1 LETIVQNKLTF
12 FNSNRAYY
20 YLIFAYIVL
29 SFLLIFSY
37 KSIGGYEERVE
48 NFLLNRAIGIV
59 DDASTKILDQIIFK
73 NPNFIRANLT
83 NKALRAENEKR
94 LSVLSNQDIKSIYV
108 LYLNRGKYFFL
119 LDVDKNEQTEVNEPF
134 FPENEQFFTQ
144 VVKEK
149 KKRVFV
155 QKNIEELSFTLLK
168 PIIQNDKTVAILV
181 IDYSEN
187 RLSSLLRVSVDFLSY
202 SALILLFLLFCF
214 LFYVL
219 YTRYNKYKI
228 YHNPKT
234 NTYNRVYITD
244 NYDKINFKNYYVALA
259 DIDFFKRINN
269 LYGQENGDK
278 VIISIIK
285 IMASFLDK
293 RDIFIQYSGEEFLM
307 LLSKENRTEEQVRE
321 LLERIRMAVKLTNFT
336 IDKEKFSLSIS
347 IGVLLH
353 TEVEKSLQEVI
364 HKADTALYECKH
376 NGRDCIS
383 YFDISQTK
391 KLYREKLKEL
401 IETNKLVCYYQPIR
415 DLVTKELHHYEA
427 LLRIEDGENVIFP
440 DKILPDLEDSYLYS
454 YLTKRVIEYNIKKLR
469 EDEKIKISIN
479 LSADDLINDSILA
492 ILAQN
497 ADLSDRLYIEILE
510 NKSIDYNKVELSLQ
524 KLKLFGYKICID
536 DFGSGYSNLNHLL
549 NLTIDYLKIDGS
561 IIKEIHHDKK
571 AYSLV
576 KTFALF
582 CKQNDIEV
590 IAEFI
595 DNQDVVN
602 ILKSFGVKYGQG
614 WYFSKA
620 VPYSE
625 LSKEHK

>member
-1 LETIVQNKLTF
+1 MQNKLTF
-12 FNSNRAYY
+12 FNSDRRYY

-29 SFLLIFSY
+29 SFLLVFSY

-59 DDASTKILDQIIFK
+59 DDTSSKILDQIIFK
-73 NPNFIRANLT
+73 NPNFIKTNLQDE
-83 NKALRAENEKR
+83 ALRAENEKR

-119 LDVDKNEQTEVNEPF
+119 FDIDKDEHTEVSEPF
-134 FPENEQFFTQ
+134 IPEHEQFFNQ

-149 KKRVFV
+149 QKRVFV
-155 QKNIEELSFTLLK
+155 QRGIEELSFTLLK
-168 PIIQNDKTVAILV
+168 PIVQNNKTVAILV
-181 IDYSEN
+181 IDYTEN

-202 SALILLFLLFCF
+202 FALILLFF
-214 LFYVL
+214 LFFFLVYIL
-219 YTRYNKYKI
+219 YTHYNKYKV
-228 YHNPKT
+228 YRNPKT

-278 VIISIIK
+278 IIISVIK

-293 RDIFIQYSGEEFLM
+293 SDIFIQYSGEEFLIFF
-307 LLSKENRTEEQVRE
+307 SKENRTEEQIRTI
-321 LLERIRMAVKLTNFT
+321 LERIRIAVERSTFTVDNEKTSLT
-336 IDKEKFSLSIS
+336 IS

-353 TEVEKSLQEVI
+353 TEIEKSLQEVI
-364 HKADTALYECKH
+364 HKADTALYESKH
-376 NGRDCIS
+376 NGRNCIS

-391 KLYREKLKEL
+391 RLYREKLKEL
-401 IETNKLVCYYQPIR
+401 IESDKLICYYQPIK

-427 LLRIEDGENVIFP
+427 LLRIEDGDNIIFP
-440 DKILPDLEDSYLYS
+440 DKILPDLEDSYLYT

-469 EDEKIKISIN
+469 EDENIKISIN

-492 ILAQN
+492 IFAQN
-497 ADLSDRLYIEILE
+497 SDLADRLYIEILE

-549 NLTIDYLKIDGS
+549 NLSIDYLKIDGS

-582 CKQNDIEV
+582 CQQNNIEV

-595 DNQDVVN
+595 DNQVVVD
-602 ILKSFGVKYGQG
+602 ILKGFGVKYGQG

-625 LSKEHK
+625 LSKEDR

>member
-1 LETIVQNKLTF
+1 LQNKLTF
-12 FNSNRAYY
+12 FNSDRRYY

-29 SFLLIFSY
+29 SFLLVFSY

-59 DDASTKILDQIIFK
+59 DDTSSKILDQIIFK
-73 NPNFIRANLT
+73 NPNFIKTNLQDE
-83 NKALRAENEKR
+83 ALRAENEKR

-119 LDVDKNEQTEVNEPF
+119 FDIDKDEHTEVSEPF
-134 FPENEQFFTQ
+134 IPEHEQFFNQ

-149 KKRVFV
+149 QKRVFV
-155 QKNIEELSFTLLK
+155 QRGIEELSFTLLK
-168 PIIQNDKTVAILV
+168 PIVQNNKTVAILV
-181 IDYSEN
+181 IDYTEN

-202 SALILLFLLFCF
+202 FALILLFF
-214 LFYVL
+214 LFFFLVYIL
-219 YTRYNKYKI
+219 YTHYNKYKV
-228 YHNPKT
+228 YRNPKT

-269 LYGQENGDK
+269 LYGQENGDRI
-278 VIISIIK
+278 IISVIK

-293 RDIFIQYSGEEFLM
+293 SDIFIQYSGEEFLIFF
-307 LLSKENRTEEQVRE
+307 SKENRTEEQIRT
-321 LLERIRMAVKLTNFT
+321 LLERIRIAVERSTFTVDNEKTSLT
-336 IDKEKFSLSIS
+336 IS

-353 TEVEKSLQEVI
+353 TEIEKSLQEVI
-364 HKADTALYECKH
+364 HKADTALYESKH
-376 NGRDCIS
+376 NGRNCIS

-391 KLYREKLKEL
+391 RLYREKLKEL
-401 IETNKLVCYYQPIR
+401 IESDKLICYYQPIK

-427 LLRIEDGENVIFP
+427 LLRIEDGDNIIFP
-440 DKILPDLEDSYLYS
+440 DKILPDLEDSYLYT
-454 YLTKRVIEYNIKKLR
+454 YLTKRVIEYNIKKLQ
-469 EDEKIKISIN
+469 EDENIKISIN

-492 ILAQN
+492 IFAQN
-497 ADLSDRLYIEILE
+497 SDLADRLYIEILE

-549 NLTIDYLKIDGS
+549 NLSIDYLKIDGS

-576 KTFALF
+576 KTFSLF
-582 CKQNDIEV
+582 CQQNNIEV

-595 DNQDVVN
+595 DNQVVVD
-602 ILKSFGVKYGQG
+602 ILKGFGVKYGQG

-625 LSKEHK
+625 LSKEDR

>member
-1 LETIVQNKLTF
+1 MQNKLTF

-20 YLIFAYIVL
+20 YLILAYITL
-29 SFLLIFSY
+29 SCLLIFSY
-37 KSIGGYEERVE
+37 KSIGGYEEKVE

-59 DDASTKILDQIIFK
+59 DGTSSKILDQIIFK
-73 NPNFIRANLT
+73 NPNLIRANLQEE
-83 NKALRAENEKR
+83 ALRVENEKR
-94 LSVLSNQDIKSIYV
+94 LSVLSNQDIKSLYV
-108 LYLNRGKYFFL
+108 LYLNQGKYFFL
-119 LDVDKNEQTEVNEPF
+119 FDVDKEEQTEVSEPF
-134 FPENEQFFTQ
+134 MPENEELFSQ

-149 KKRVFV
+149 QKRVFV
-155 QKNIEELSFTLLK
+155 QRDIEGLSFTLIK
-168 PIIQNDKTVAILV
+168 PIVQNNKTVALLV

-187 RLSSLLRVSVDFLSY
+187 RLSSLLHVSADFLSY
-202 SALILLFLLFCF
+202 FALLLLLMLFFFLA
-214 LFYVL
+214 YVL

-228 YHNPKT
+228 YRNPKT
-234 NTYNRVYITD
+234 NTYNRVYMTE

-259 DIDFFKRINN
+259 DIDFFKRVNN
-269 LYGQENGDK
+269 LHGQENGDK
-278 VIISIIK
+278 IIVSVIK
-285 IMASFLDK
+285 IMASFLEK
-293 RDIFIQYSGEEFLM
+293 SDIFIQYSGEEFLM
-307 LLSKENRTEEQVRE
+307 LLSKENRNEEQVRE
-321 LLERIRMAVKLTNFT
+321 LLERIRVAIERVQFTVNREKSSLT
-336 IDKEKFSLSIS
+336 IS

-376 NGRDCIS
+376 SGRNCIS
-383 YFDISQTK
+383 YFDMSQTK
-391 KLYREKLKEL
+391 KLYREKLKEM
-401 IETNKLVCYYQPIR
+401 IESDKLVCYYQPIR
-415 DLVTKELHHYEA
+415 DLETKELHHYEA
-427 LLRIEDGENVIFP
+427 LLRIEDGNNIIFP
-440 DKILPDLEDSYLYS
+440 DKILPDLEDSYLYTH
-454 YLTKRVIEYNIKKLR
+454 LTKRVIEYNIQKLR
-469 EDEKIKISIN
+469 EDKKMRISIN
-479 LSADDLINDSILA
+479 LSADDLINDAILA

-561 IIKEIHHDKK
+561 IIAEIHHDKK

-582 CKQNDIEV
+582 CQQNKIEV

-595 DNQDVVN
+595 DNQEVVD
-602 ILKSFGVKYGQG
+602 ILKGFGVKYGQG

-625 LSKEHK
+625 LTKEHK

>member
-1 LETIVQNKLTF
+1 MRNKLTF
-12 FNSNRAYY
+12 FNSNKAYY
-20 YLIFAYIVL
+20 YLIFAYVAL
-29 SFLLIFSY
+29 SLLLIFSY
-37 KSIGGYEERVE
+37 KSIGGYEEKVK
-48 NFLLNRAIGIV
+48 NLLLNRAIGIV
-59 DDASTKILDQIIFK
+59 DDTSSKILDQIIFQDS
-73 NPNFIRANLT
+73 NFIYANL
-83 NKALRAENEKR
+83 KDEALRRENEKR
-94 LSVLSNQDIKSIYV
+94 LAVLSNQDIKSLYL

-119 LDVDKNEQTEVNEPF
+119 FDVDQEEETEVSEPF
-134 FPENEQFFTQ
+134 IPEHEQFFTQ
-144 VVKEK
+144 VIKEK
-149 KKRVFV
+149 QKRVFV
-155 QKNIEELSFTLLK
+155 QRDIEGLSFTLIK
-168 PIIQNDKTVAILV
+168 PIIQNNKVVALFV
-181 IDYSEN
+181 VDYNEN

-202 SALILLFLLFCF
+202 SALILLLLLFFF
-214 LFYVL
+214 LAYVL

-228 YHNPKT
+228 YRNPLT
-234 NTYNRVYITD
+234 NTYNRVYMTD

-259 DIDFFKRINN
+259 DIDFFKRVNN

-278 VIISIIK
+278 VITSVIK
-285 IMASFLDK
+285 IMASFLEK
-293 RDIFIQYSGEEFLM
+293 SDIFIQYSGEEFLI
-307 LLSKENRTEEQVRE
+307 LFSKENRTEEQIRD
-321 LLERIRMAVKLTNFT
+321 LLERIRIAVERATFT
-336 IDKEKFSLSIS
+336 INKEKFSLTIS

-376 NGRDCIS
+376 SGRNCIS

-391 KLYREKLKEL
+391 KLYREKLKEM
-401 IETNKLVCYYQPIR
+401 IESDKLVCYYQPIR
-415 DLVTKELHHYEA
+415 DLETKELHHYEA
-427 LLRIEDGENVIFP
+427 LLRIEDGDNIIFP
-440 DKILPDLEDSYLYS
+440 DKILPDLEDSYLYT

-469 EDEKIKISIN
+469 EDEKMKISVN

-497 ADLSDRLYIEILE
+497 ADLADRLYIEILE

-549 NLTIDYLKIDGS
+549 NLSIDYLKIDGS
-561 IIKEIHHDKK
+561 IITEIHHDKK
-571 AYSLV
+571 AYTLV

-582 CKQNDIEV
+582 CQQNNIEV

-595 DNQDVVN
+595 DNQNVVD

-625 LSKEHK
+625 LNKEHK

>member
-1 LETIVQNKLTF
+1 MVQNKLTF

-20 YLIFAYIVL
+20 YMILAYIAL
-29 SFLLIFSY
+29 SCLLVFSY
-37 KSIGGYEERVE
+37 KSIGGYEEKVE

-59 DDASTKILDQIIFK
+59 DDTSSKILDQIIFK
-73 NPNFIRANLT
+73 NPNFIKANL
-83 NKALRAENEKR
+83 KDESLRVENEKR
-94 LSVLSNQDIKSIYV
+94 LSVLSNQDIKSLYV
-108 LYLNRGKYFFL
+108 LYLNKGKYFFL
-119 LDVDKNEQTEVNEPF
+119 FDVDKEEQTEVSEPF
-134 FPENEQFFTQ
+134 IPENEQFFTQ
-144 VVKEK
+144 VVEEK
-149 KKRVFV
+149 QKRVFV
-155 QKNIEELSFTLLK
+155 QRGIKELSFTLLK
-168 PIIQNDKTVAILV
+168 PIVQNNKTVALLV

-202 SALILLFLLFCF
+202 SALILLFLLFFF
-214 LFYVL
+214 LVYVL

-228 YHNPKT
+228 YFNPKT
-234 NTYNRVYITD
+234 NTYNRVYMTD
-244 NYDKINFKNYYVALA
+244 NYDKINFKNYYIALA

-269 LYGQENGDK
+269 IYGQENGDK
-278 VIISIIK
+278 IIISVIK
-285 IMASFLDK
+285 IMSSFLEK
-293 RDIFIQYSGEEFLM
+293 SDIFIQYSGEEFLM
-307 LLSKENRTEEQVRE
+307 LFSKENRTEGQIRD
-321 LLERIRMAVKLTNFT
+321 LIERIRIAVERTKFT
-336 IDKEKFSLSIS
+336 IDKEKASLTIS

-353 TEVEKSLQEVI
+353 TELEKSLQEVI

-376 NGRDCIS
+376 SGRNCIS

-391 KLYREKLKEL
+391 KLYREKLKEM
-401 IETNKLVCYYQPIR
+401 IESDKLVCYYQPIR
-415 DLVTKELHHYEA
+415 DLETKELHHYEA
-427 LLRIEDGENVIFP
+427 LLRIEDGDNIIFP
-440 DKILPDLEDSYLYS
+440 DKILPDLEDSYLYT

-469 EDEKIKISIN
+469 EDESMRISIN

-497 ADLSDRLYIEILE
+497 SDLSDRLYIEILE

-582 CKQNDIEV
+582 CKQNNIEV

-595 DNQDVVN
+595 DNQVVVD
-602 ILKSFGVKYGQG
+602 ILKGFGVKYGQG

-620 VPYSE
+620 VPYDE

>member
-1 LETIVQNKLTF
+1 MHNKLTF
-12 FNSNRAYY
+12 FNSNRVYY
-20 YLIFAYIVL
+20 YLILAYVAL
-29 SFLLIFSY
+29 SCLLILSY
-37 KSIGGYEERVE
+37 KSIGGYEEKVE

-59 DDASTKILDQIIFK
+59 DDTSTKILDQIIFK
-73 NPNFIRANLT
+73 NPNFIKANL
-83 NKALRAENEKR
+83 KDKSLRAENEKS
-94 LSVLSNQDIKSIYV
+94 LSLLSNQDIKS
-108 LYLNRGKYFFL
+108 LYLLYLYKERYFFL
-119 LDVDKNEQTEVNEPF
+119 FDVDKEEHSEVSEPF
-134 FPENEQFFTQ
+134 MPENEQFFTQ

-149 KKRVFV
+149 QKRVFV
-155 QKNIEELSFTLLK
+155 QKGIKELSFTLLK
-168 PIIQNDKTVAILV
+168 PIVQNNKTVAILV

-202 SALILLFLLFCF
+202 SALILLFLLFFF
-214 LFYVL
+214 LVYVL
-219 YTRYNKYKI
+219 HTRYNKYKI
-228 YHNPKT
+228 YYNPKT
-234 NTYNRVYITD
+234 NTYNRVYMTD
-244 NYDKINFKNYYVALA
+244 NYDKINFKNYYIALA

-269 LYGQENGDK
+269 IYGQENGDK
-278 VIISIIK
+278 IIISVIK
-285 IMASFLDK
+285 IMSSFLDK
-293 RDIFIQYSGEEFLM
+293 HDIFIQYSGEEFLM
-307 LLSKENRTEEQVRE
+307 LFSKENRTEGQIRD
-321 LLERIRMAVKLTNFT
+321 LLERIRVAIERTKFT
-336 IDKEKFSLSIS
+336 VDKEKASLTIS

-376 NGRDCIS
+376 SGRNCIS

-391 KLYREKLKEL
+391 KLYREKLKEM
-401 IETNKLVCYYQPIR
+401 IESDKLVCYYQPIR
-415 DLVTKELHHYEA
+415 DLETKELHHYEA
-427 LLRIEDGENVIFP
+427 LLRIKDGDNIIFP
-440 DKILPDLEDSYLYS
+440 DKILPDLEDSYLYT
-454 YLTKRVIEYNIKKLR
+454 YLTKRVIEYNIEKLR
-469 EDEKIKISIN
+469 EDKKMKISLN

-497 ADLSDRLYIEILE
+497 SDLSDRLYIEILE

-595 DNQDVVN
+595 DNQDVVD
-602 ILKSFGVKYGQG
+602 ILKGFGVKYGQG

-620 VPYSE
+620 VPYDE
-625 LSKEHK
+625 LSKEHI

>member
-1 LETIVQNKLTF
+1 MQNKLTF
-12 FNSNRAYY
+12 FNSNKAYY
-20 YLIFAYIVL
+20 YLIFTSIAL

-37 KSIGGYEERVE
+37 KTIGSYKEKVE

-59 DDASTKILDQIIFK
+59 DDTSTKILDQIIFK
-73 NPNFIRANLT
+73 NPNFIKANL
-83 NKALRAENEKR
+83 KDERLRVENEKR
-94 LSVLSNQDIKSIYV
+94 LSVLSNQDIKSLYV
-108 LYLNRGKYFFL
+108 LYLNKGRYFFL
-119 LDVDKNEQTEVNEPF
+119 FDIDKEEQTEVSEPF
-134 FPENEQFFTQ
+134 IPENEKFFTQ

-149 KKRVFV
+149 QKRVFV
-155 QKNIEELSFTLLK
+155 QKGIEELSFTLLK
-168 PIIQNDKTVAILV
+168 PIVQNNRTVALLV

-202 SALILLFLLFCF
+202 SALILLFLLFSF
-214 LFYVL
+214 LFYVI
-219 YTRYNKYKI
+219 YTRYNRYKI
-228 YHNPKT
+228 YRNPKT
-234 NTYNRVYITD
+234 NTYNRVYMTD
-244 NYDKINFKNYYVALA
+244 NYDKIDFKNYYVALA

-278 VIISIIK
+278 VIISVIK
-285 IMASFLDK
+285 IMASFLEK
-293 RDIFIQYSGEEFLM
+293 SDIFIQYSGEEFLM
-307 LLSKENRTEEQVRE
+307 LFSKENRTEEQMRN
-321 LLERIRMAVKLTNFT
+321 LLEKIRSAVECAKFT
-336 IDKEKFSLSIS
+336 IDNEKFSLTIS

-376 NGRDCIS
+376 NGRNCIS

-391 KLYREKLKEL
+391 RLYREKLKEM
-401 IETNKLVCYYQPIR
+401 IETDKLVCYYQPIK

-427 LLRIEDGENVIFP
+427 LLRIEDGENIIFP

-469 EDEKIKISIN
+469 EDDKIKISIN

-497 ADLSDRLYIEILE
+497 SDLADRLYIEILE

-561 IIKEIHHDKK
+561 IVKEIHHDKK

-576 KTFALF
+576 KTFATF
-582 CKQNDIEV
+582 CQQNNIEV

-595 DNQDVVN
+595 DNQDVVD

-620 VPYSE
+620 VPYDE
-625 LSKEHK
+625 LSKEHN

>member
-1 LETIVQNKLTF
+1 MQNKLTF

-20 YLIFAYIVL
+20 YLIFTYIAL

-37 KSIGGYEERVE
+37 KSIGGYEEKVE

-59 DDASTKILDQIIFK
+59 DDTSTNILDQIIFK
-73 NPNFIRANLT
+73 NPNFIRANLED
-83 NKALRAENEKR
+83 KVLRAENEKR
-94 LSVLSNQDIKSIYV
+94 LSVLSNQDIKSLYV
-108 LYLNRGKYFFL
+108 LYLNKGRYFFL
-119 LDVDKNEQTEVNEPF
+119 FDIDKEEHTDVSEPF
-134 FPENEQFFTQ
+134 IPENEKFFTQ

-155 QKNIEELSFTLLK
+155 QRDIDGLSFTLLK
-168 PIIQNDKTVAILV
+168 PIVQKNKTVALLV

-202 SALILLFLLFCF
+202 SALILLFLLFVF
-214 LFYVL
+214 FIYVL

-228 YHNPKT
+228 YRNPKT
-234 NTYNRVYITD
+234 NTYNRVYMTD
-244 NYDKINFKNYYVALA
+244 NYDKIDFKNYYVALA

-278 VIISIIK
+278 VIISVIK
-285 IMASFLDK
+285 IMASFLEK
-293 RDIFIQYSGEEFLM
+293 SDIFIQYSGEEFLM
-307 LLSKENRTEEQVRE
+307 LFSKENRTEEYVRE
-321 LLERIRMAVKLTNFT
+321 LLEKIRTAVECTKFT
-336 IDKEKFSLSIS
+336 IDKEKFSLTIS
-347 IGVLLH
+347 IGVLFH

-376 NGRDCIS
+376 NGRNCIS
-383 YFDISQTK
+383 FFDISQTQR
-391 KLYREKLKEL
+391 LYREKLKEM
-401 IETNKLVCYYQPIR
+401 IETDKLVCYYQPIR
-415 DLVTKELHHYEA
+415 DLEIKELHHYEA
-427 LLRIEDGENVIFP
+427 LLRIEDGDNIIFP
-440 DKILPDLEDSYLYS
+440 DKILPDLEDSYLYT
-454 YLTKRVIEYNIKKLR
+454 YLTKRVIEYNINKLR
-469 EDEKIKISIN
+469 EDEKIQISVN

-492 ILAQN
+492 MFAQN
-497 ADLSDRLYIEILE
+497 SDLSDRLYIEILE

-549 NLTIDYLKIDGS
+549 NLSIDYLKIDGS

-582 CKQNDIEV
+582 CQQNNIEV

-595 DNQDVVN
+595 DSQDIVD

-620 VPYSE
+620 VPYDE
-625 LSKEHK
+625 LGKEHK

>member
-1 LETIVQNKLTF
+1 MRNKLTF

-20 YLIFAYIVL
+20 YLVSISIIL
-29 SFLLIFSY
+29 SFLLILSY
-37 KSIGGYEERVE
+37 KSIGSYEEKVE

-59 DDASTKILDQIIFK
+59 DDTSTKILDQIVSK
-73 NPNFIRANLT
+73 NSDFIKSNL
-83 NKALRAENEKR
+83 KDESLRLENEKR
-94 LSVLSNQDIKSIYV
+94 LSVLLNQDIKSLYV
-108 LYLNRGKYFFL
+108 LYINRGKYFFL
-119 LDVDKNEQTEVNEPF
+119 FDIDEEEYTEVSEPF
-134 FPENEQFFTQ
+134 IPEHDQFFAQ
-144 VVKEK
+144 VVKERQT
-149 KKRVFV
+149 RVFV
-155 QKNIEELSFTLLK
+155 QRGIEELSFTLLK
-168 PIIQNDKTVAILV
+168 PIVQNNKTVAILV

-187 RLSSLLRVSVDFLSY
+187 RLSSLLHVSVDFLSY
-202 SALILLFLLFCF
+202 SALILISLLFSF

-219 YTRYNKYKI
+219 YNSYNKYKI
-228 YHNPKT
+228 YRNPIT
-234 NTYNRVYITD
+234 NTYNRVYMTD

-278 VIISIIK
+278 IIISVIK
-285 IMASFLDK
+285 IMASFLEK

-307 LLSKENRTEEQVRE
+307 LFLKENRTEEQIRE
-321 LLERIRMAVKLTNFT
+321 LLERIRIAVERTKFT

-347 IGVLLH
+347 IGAILH

-376 NGRDCIS
+376 NGRNCIS
-383 YFDISQTK
+383 YFDISKTK
-391 KLYREKLKEL
+391 RLYREKLKEM
-401 IETNKLVCYYQPIR
+401 IESDKLVCYYQPIR
-415 DLVTKELHHYEA
+415 DLETKKLHHYEA
-427 LLRIEDGENVIFP
+427 LLRIKDGENIIFP
-440 DKILPDLEDSYLYS
+440 DKILPDLEDSYLYT
-454 YLTKRVIEYNIKKLR
+454 YLTKKVIEYNIERLR
-469 EDEKIKISIN
+469 EDKKMKISIN

-492 ILAQN
+492 IFAQN
-497 ADLSDRLYIEILE
+497 SDLSNRLYIEILE

-549 NLTIDYLKIDGS
+549 NLSVDYLKIDGS

-582 CKQNDIEV
+582 CQQNDIEV

-595 DNQDVVN
+595 DNQVIVD
-602 ILKSFGVKYGQG
+602 ILIGFGVKYGQG

-620 VPYSE
+620 IPYDK
-625 LSKEHK
+625 LDKEHR

>member
-1 LETIVQNKLTF
+1 M
-12 FNSNRAYY
+12 
-20 YLIFAYIVL
+20 
-29 SFLLIFSY
+29 
-37 KSIGGYEERVE
+37 GGYEERVK
-48 NFLLNRAIGIV
+48 NLLLNRAVGII
-59 DDASTKILDQIIFK
+59 DDTSSKILDQIIF
-73 NPNFIRANLT
+73 NNSNFILANL
-83 NKALRAENEKR
+83 KDEGLRAENEKR
-94 LSVLSNQDIKSIYV
+94 LSILSNEDIKSLYV
-108 LYLNRGKYFFL
+108 LYINRGKYFFL
-119 LDVDKNEQTEVNEPF
+119 FDVDKEESTQVSEPF
-134 FPENEQFFTQ
+134 IPENDRFFTKAI
-144 VVKEK
+144 KEK
-149 KKRVFV
+149 KKQVFV
-155 QKNIEELSFTLLK
+155 QKDIEGLSFTLVK
-168 PIIQNDKTVAILV
+168 PIIQHNKTVALLV

-187 RLSSLLRVSVDFLSY
+187 RLSSLLEVSVDFLSY
-202 SALILLFLLFCF
+202 SALVLLFILFIF
-214 LFYVL
+214 LVYIL
-219 YTRYNKYKI
+219 YSRYNKYKI
-228 YHNPKT
+228 YRNPKT
-234 NTYNRVYITD
+234 NTYNRVYMTD
-244 NYDKINFKNYYVALA
+244 NYDKIDFKNYYVALA

-278 VIISIIK
+278 IIISVIK
-285 IMASFLDK
+285 VMASFLK
-293 RDIFIQYSGEEFLM
+293 KSDIFIQYSGEEFLI
-307 LLSKENRTEEQVRE
+307 LFTKENRDEEKIRE
-321 LLERIRMAVKLTNFT
+321 LLEKIRIAVERAKFT
-336 IDKEKFSLSIS
+336 IDKESFSLTIS

-376 NGRDCIS
+376 GGRNCIS

-391 KLYREKLKEL
+391 KLYREKLKEM
-401 IETNKLVCYYQPIR
+401 IESDKLVCYYQPIR
-415 DLVTKELHHYEA
+415 DLETKELHHYEA
-427 LLRIEDGENVIFP
+427 LLRIEDGDNIIFP
-440 DKILPDLEDSYLYS
+440 DKILPDLEDSYLYT
-454 YLTKRVIEYNIKKLR
+454 YLTKRVIDYNIKKLR
-469 EDEKIKISIN
+469 EDSQIQISIN

-492 ILAQN
+492 IFAQN
-497 ADLSDRLYIEILE
+497 SDLADRLYIEILE

-549 NLTIDYLKIDGS
+549 NLSIDYLKIDGS

-582 CKQNDIEV
+582 CQQNNIEV

-595 DNQDVVN
+595 DNQYVVD

>member
-1 LETIVQNKLTF
+1 MQNKLTF

-20 YLIFAYIVL
+20 YLISSYIAL
-29 SFLLIFSY
+29 SILLIFSY
-37 KSIGGYEERVE
+37 KSIGGYEEKVK
-48 NFLLNRAIGIV
+48 NLLLNRAIGIV
-59 DDASTKILDQIIFK
+59 DDTSTKILDQIIFK
-73 NPNFIRANLT
+73 NSNFIYANL
-83 NKALRAENEKR
+83 KDEAFRVENEKR
-94 LSVLSNQDIKSIYV
+94 LSVLSNQDIKSLYV

-119 LDVDKNEQTEVNEPF
+119 FDVDKEEQTEVSEPF
-134 FPENEQFFTQ
+134 IPENEQFFTQ

-149 KKRVFV
+149 QKRVFV
-155 QKNIEELSFTLLK
+155 QRGIKELSFTLLK
-168 PIIQNDKTVAILV
+168 PIVQNNNTVALLV

-202 SALILLFLLFCF
+202 SALLLLFLLFF
-214 LFYVL
+214 FFVYVL
-219 YTRYNKYKI
+219 YTHYNKYKI
-228 YHNPKT
+228 YRNPKT
-234 NTYNRVYITD
+234 NTYNRIYMTD
-244 NYDKINFKNYYVALA
+244 NYDKIDFKNHYVALA
-259 DIDFFKRINN
+259 DIDFFKRVNN

-278 VIISIIK
+278 VIISVIK
-285 IMASFLDK
+285 MMASFLEK
-293 RDIFIQYSGEEFLM
+293 SDIFIQYSGEEFLI
-307 LLSKENRTEEQVRE
+307 LFSKENRTEEQIRD
-321 LLERIRMAVKLTNFT
+321 LLERIRIAVERAKFT
-336 IDKEKFSLSIS
+336 IDKEKFSLTIS

-376 NGRDCIS
+376 SGRNGIS

-391 KLYREKLKEL
+391 KLYREKLKEM
-401 IETNKLVCYYQPIR
+401 IESDKLVCYYQPIR

-427 LLRIEDGENVIFP
+427 LLRIEDGDNIIFP
-440 DKILPDLEDSYLYS
+440 DKILPDLEDSYLYT

-469 EDEKIKISIN
+469 EDEKIQISIN

-561 IIKEIHHDKK
+561 IITEIHHDKK

-582 CKQNDIEV
+582 CQQNNIEV

-595 DNQDVVN
+595 DNQEVVD

>member
-1 LETIVQNKLTF
+1 MQNKLTF

-20 YLIFAYIVL
+20 YLISAYIAL
-29 SFLLIFSY
+29 SILLIFSY
-37 KSIGGYEERVE
+37 KSIGGYEEKVE
-48 NFLLNRAIGIV
+48 NLLLNRAIGIV
-59 DDASTKILDQIIFK
+59 DDTSSKILDQIIFK
-73 NPNFIRANLT
+73 NSNFIYANL
-83 NKALRAENEKR
+83 KDEAFRVENEKR
-94 LSVLSNQDIKSIYV
+94 LSVLSNQDIKSLYV
-108 LYLNRGKYFFL
+108 LYLNKGKYFFL
-119 LDVDKNEQTEVNEPF
+119 FDVDKEEQTEVSEPF
-134 FPENEQFFTQ
+134 IPENEKFFTQ

-149 KKRVFV
+149 QKRVFV
-155 QKNIEELSFTLLK
+155 QRGIEELSFTLLK
-168 PIIQNDKTVAILV
+168 PIVQNNKTVALLV

-202 SALILLFLLFCF
+202 SALILLFLLFFF
-214 LFYVL
+214 LVYVL

-228 YHNPKT
+228 YRNPKT
-234 NTYNRVYITD
+234 NTYNRVYMTD
-244 NYDKINFKNYYVALA
+244 NYNKINFKNYYVALA
-259 DIDFFKRINN
+259 DIDFFKRVNN
-269 LYGQENGDK
+269 RYGQENGDNI
-278 VIISIIK
+278 IISVMK
-285 IMASFLDK
+285 LMASFLEKSDV
-293 RDIFIQYSGEEFLM
+293 FIQYSGEEFLI
-307 LLSKENRTEEQVRE
+307 LFSKENRTEEQIRE
-321 LLERIRMAVKLTNFT
+321 LIERIRVAVERAKFT
-336 IDKEKFSLSIS
+336 VDKEKFSLTIS

-376 NGRDCIS
+376 SGRNCIS

-391 KLYREKLKEL
+391 KLYREKLKEM
-401 IETNKLVCYYQPIR
+401 IESDKLVCYYQPIR
-415 DLVTKELHHYEA
+415 DLETRELHHYEA
-427 LLRIEDGENVIFP
+427 LLRIEDGENIIFP
-440 DKILPDLEDSYLYS
+440 DKILPDLEDSYLYT
-454 YLTKRVIEYNIKKLR
+454 YLTKRVIEYNIEKLR
-469 EDEKIKISIN
+469 EDEKMQISVN

-497 ADLSDRLYIEILE
+497 SDLSDRLYIEILE

-576 KTFALF
+576 KTFAVF
-582 CKQNDIEV
+582 CQQNNIEV

-595 DNQDVVN
+595 DNQNVVD

>member
-1 LETIVQNKLTF
+1 MVQNKLTF

-20 YLIFAYIVL
+20 YMILAYIAL
-29 SFLLIFSY
+29 SCLLVFSY
-37 KSIGGYEERVE
+37 KSIGGYEEKVE

-59 DDASTKILDQIIFK
+59 DDTSSKILDQIIFK
-73 NPNFIRANLT
+73 NPNFIKANL
-83 NKALRAENEKR
+83 KDESLRVENEKR
-94 LSVLSNQDIKSIYV
+94 LSVLSNQDIKSLYV
-108 LYLNRGKYFFL
+108 LYLNKGKYFFL
-119 LDVDKNEQTEVNEPF
+119 FDVDKEEQTEVSEPF
-134 FPENEQFFTQ
+134 MPENEQFFTQ
-144 VVKEK
+144 VVEEK
-149 KKRVFV
+149 QKRVFV
-155 QKNIEELSFTLLK
+155 QRGIKELSFTLLK
-168 PIIQNDKTVAILV
+168 PIVQNNKTVALLV

-202 SALILLFLLFCF
+202 SALILLFLLFFF
-214 LFYVL
+214 LVYVL

-228 YHNPKT
+228 YFNPKT
-234 NTYNRVYITD
+234 NTYNRVYMTD
-244 NYDKINFKNYYVALA
+244 NYDKINFKNYYIALA

-269 LYGQENGDK
+269 IYGQENGDK
-278 VIISIIK
+278 IIISVIK
-285 IMASFLDK
+285 IMSSFLEK
-293 RDIFIQYSGEEFLM
+293 SDIFIQYSGEEFLM
-307 LLSKENRTEEQVRE
+307 LFSKENRTEGQIRD
-321 LLERIRMAVKLTNFT
+321 LIERIRIAVERTKFT
-336 IDKEKFSLSIS
+336 IDKEKASLTIS

-353 TEVEKSLQEVI
+353 TELEKSLQEVI

-376 NGRDCIS
+376 SGRNCIS

-391 KLYREKLKEL
+391 KLYREKLKEM
-401 IETNKLVCYYQPIR
+401 IESDKLVCYYQPIR
-415 DLVTKELHHYEA
+415 DLETKELHHYEA
-427 LLRIEDGENVIFP
+427 LLRIEDGDNIIFP
-440 DKILPDLEDSYLYS
+440 DKILPDLEDSYLYT

-469 EDEKIKISIN
+469 EDEKMKISIN

-497 ADLSDRLYIEILE
+497 SDLSDRLYIEILE

-582 CKQNDIEV
+582 CKQNNIEV

-595 DNQDVVN
+595 DNQVVVD
-602 ILKSFGVKYGQG
+602 ILKGFGVKYGQG

-620 VPYSE
+620 VPYDE

>member
-1 LETIVQNKLTF
+1 MVQNKLTF

-20 YLIFAYIVL
+20 YMILAYIAL
-29 SFLLIFSY
+29 SCLLVFSY
-37 KSIGGYEERVE
+37 KSIGGYEEKVE

-59 DDASTKILDQIIFK
+59 DDTSSKILDQIIFK
-73 NPNFIRANLT
+73 NPNFIKANL
-83 NKALRAENEKR
+83 KDESLRVENEKR
-94 LSVLSNQDIKSIYV
+94 LSVLSNQDIKSLYV
-108 LYLNRGKYFFL
+108 LYLNKGKYFFL
-119 LDVDKNEQTEVNEPF
+119 FDVDKEEQTEVSEPF
-134 FPENEQFFTQ
+134 MPENEQFFTQ
-144 VVKEK
+144 VVEEK
-149 KKRVFV
+149 QKRVFV
-155 QKNIEELSFTLLK
+155 QRGIKELSFTLLK
-168 PIIQNDKTVAILV
+168 PIVQNNKTVALLV

-202 SALILLFLLFCF
+202 SALILLFLLFFF
-214 LFYVL
+214 LVYVL

-228 YHNPKT
+228 YFNPKT
-234 NTYNRVYITD
+234 NTYNRVYMTD
-244 NYDKINFKNYYVALA
+244 NYDKINFKNYYIALA

-269 LYGQENGDK
+269 IYGQENGDK
-278 VIISIIK
+278 IIISVIK
-285 IMASFLDK
+285 IMSSFLEK
-293 RDIFIQYSGEEFLM
+293 SDIFIQYSGEEFLM
-307 LLSKENRTEEQVRE
+307 LFSKENRTEGQIRD
-321 LLERIRMAVKLTNFT
+321 LIERIRIAVERTKFT
-336 IDKEKFSLSIS
+336 IDKEKASLTIS

-353 TEVEKSLQEVI
+353 TELEKSLQEVI

-376 NGRDCIS
+376 SGRNCIS

-391 KLYREKLKEL
+391 KLYREKLKEM
-401 IETNKLVCYYQPIR
+401 IESDKLVCYYQPIR
-415 DLVTKELHHYEA
+415 DLETKELHHYEA
-427 LLRIEDGENVIFP
+427 LLRIEDGDNIIFP
-440 DKILPDLEDSYLYS
+440 DKILPDLEDSYLYT

-469 EDEKIKISIN
+469 EDESMRISIN

-497 ADLSDRLYIEILE
+497 SDLSDRLYIEILE

-582 CKQNDIEV
+582 CKQNNIEV

-595 DNQDVVN
+595 DNQVVVD
-602 ILKSFGVKYGQG
+602 ILKGFGVKYGQG

-620 VPYSE
+620 VPYDE